1 MSDNSGFSQG
11 LSIALRFGIEMVV
24 ATGLGGLMGYAL
36 DDFFD
41 SKPWCL
47 VVGVFFGGAAG
58 ALNVY
63 YAAMQLTFEDN
74 NDDKNNDD
82 LS

>member
-11 LSIALRFGIEMVV
+11 LSIAFRFGVEMVV

-36 DDFFD
+36 DDYFD

-47 VVGVFFGGAAG
+47 IVGVFFGGAAG

-63 YAAMQLTFEDN
+63 HAAKQLTFED
-74 NDDKNNDD
+74 DDQNNDD